1 MSVFTK
7 ITNLGVAKL
16 LNEDTIKKVRIVNQ
30 ISLFLLTLSTFML
43 ATAII
48 SDFPRIAI
56 LLFIPVTLIILLPL
70 VLNKMEKTITSR
82 VVLLCGANGILL
94 VQSIVYGPELHI
106 HFFLVACVGGP
117 LLLFNGEIGLF
128 KWVLVFLAFLLW
140 IYLEWHFAHNAPL
153 ISIDSS
159 SLYWPRLTND
169 LLLLVVVL
177 FMFYTF
183 TQQSNKQI
191 KNIEQQ
197 RLAIEILLKEI
208 HHRVKNNLQV
218 ITSLLA
224 LQSIGIK
231 EKKIK
236 NLFSD
241 LQNRVISM
249 ALSHEMLY
257 QTDDLQRID
266 YKAYIKKLVDGLIG
280 SMKEHNNEIEV
291 QLDIKEIFLNIDTSI
306 PLGLIINELVTNSLK
321 YAFEG
326 NGGIISIHIKKL
338 NDQHFLLEIG
348 DDGVGFA
355 DIENMGKKSS
365 LGLTLV
371 QKLTQQLRG
380 NIEKDTSKKGTN
392 YIINFQEITPK
403 S

>member
-291 QLDIKEIFLNIDTSI
+291 KLDIKEIFLNIDTSI